1 MILLKSKKLGVVEQ
15 SCPSVH
21 DKFTIVPRIPYVK
34 KTIQPRLNTTVT
46 ACPSCDLLLT
56 GTTALE
62 NHAALCPRCH
72 ELLHRHKHNSIVKTF
87 SLSLTALLLYIP
99 ALFLPLLTMGILGT
113 ESTASI
119 IYAIFN
125 LFVQH
130 QFFVG
135 LIVLFT
141 AVIFPFFTLFSLCAV
156 SLGLL
161 TDHKKRWMP
170 FLFRYYSHL
179 REWAM
184 TDVFLVGILITI
196 IKMAHSAEIQLNL
209 GFFCFVSLVVVT
221 IASQTANDR
230 RLFWLLLEQIGAK
243 TTSPRPVTAN
253 KDKSDGAKHLVC
265 HTCHKMVWSNK
276 EATQS
281 YSQCP
286 RCGERLHHRKKNSIM
301 RTWALLCTAV
311 LFTFPANILPIM
323 EVEYFGVPERSTIM
337 DGIVYFFQDGSY
349 GIGIIILTASIL
361 VPLFKIIGLTI
372 ILLSIHFQ
380 WQTGLRRKTA
390 MFRLIEFIGRWSMLD
405 IFVIALLCT
414 LVQFGFLSTISTA
427 PAAFYFTCVVV
438 STMLAAVTFD
448 TRLLWDN
455 YEPTS

>member
-1 MILLKSKKLGVVEQ
+1 MN
-15 SCPSVH
+15 
-21 DKFTIVPRIPYVK
+21 
-34 KTIQPRLNTTVT
+34 KTTQLSLNTTVT

-56 GTTALE
+56 GTTARE

-72 ELLHRHKHNSIVKTF
+72 ELLHRDKHNSIVKTF

-113 ESTASI
+113 ESSASI
-119 IYAIFN
+119 IHAIYN
-125 LFVQH
+125 LFIQQ

-135 LIVLFT
+135 LIVLLT

-156 SLGLL
+156 SFGLL
-161 TDHKKRWMP
+161 TDHKKKWMP
-170 FLFRYYSHL
+170 WMFRHYNHL

-196 IKMAHSAEIQLNL
+196 IKMAHSAEINLNL
-209 GFFCFVSLVVVT
+209 GFFCFVFLVVVT
-221 IASQTANDR
+221 IASQTASDR
-230 RLFWLLLEQIGAK
+230 SLFWSLLEPTCAK
-243 TTSPRPVTAN
+243 TTPSPPEPVASPKT
-253 KDKSDGAKHLVC
+253 KSHKASHLVC
-265 HTCHKMVWSNK
+265 HTCHKMVWFNN
-276 EATQS
+276 EAAPS
-281 YSQCP
+281 YSKCP
-286 RCGERLHHRKKNSIM
+286 RCGEKLHHRKKNSIM
-301 RTWALLCTAV
+301 RTWALLCTAI

-323 EVEYFGVPERSTIM
+323 EVEHFGVPERSTIM

-380 WQTGLRRKTA
+380 WHTGLRRKTT

-427 PAAFYFTCVVV
+427 PAAFHFTCVVV

-448 TRLLWDN
+448 TRLLWDKC
-455 YEPTS
+455 EPTS